1 MLDTEKLN
9 YYFGIFKNLE
19 MKDLSAIFNLVKIKK
34 LKAGEILLQ
43 QGEHYKKISYIKK
56 GLIRAYLIKNNGDE
70 ITTLIRWEDQ
80 FIASHDCI
88 LFDEP
93 SRFMYQAIENTTL
106 FEVDYDIAQ
115 NFIAKNPKLE
125 LGRIHFLRKMLGES
139 ILNNETFILL
149 TPEERYLKFIKD
161 KPNIMNRVPSKYIAT
176 LLGITP
182 VSLSRIRGRIAN
194 QKKH

>member
-43 QGEHYKKISYIKK
+43 QGDHYKKISYIKK
-56 GLIRAYLIKNNGDE
+56 GLIRAYLIKSNGDE

-80 FIASHDCI
+80 FITSHDSI

-106 FEVDYDIAQ
+106 LEVDYDIAQ
-115 NFIAKNPKLE
+115 NFLAKNPKLE
-125 LGRIHFLRKMLGES
+125 LGRVHFLRKMLGET
-139 ILNNETFILL
+139 ILNVETFILL

-161 KPNIMNRVPSKYIAT
+161 KPDIKI
-176 LLGITP
+176 
-182 VSLSRIRGRIAN
+182 GRA
-194 QKKH
+194 HV

>member
-19 MKDLSAIFNLVKIKK
+19 LKDLSAIFKLVKIKK
-34 LKAGEILLQ
+34 LKVGEIFIN
-43 QGEHYKKISYIKK
+43 QGDYYKKITYIKR
-56 GLIRAYLIKNNGDE
+56 GLIRAYLIKDNGDE

-80 FIASHDCI
+80 FISSHDSI
-88 LFDEP
+88 LFNEP
-93 SRFMYQAIENTTL
+93 SRYFYQAVENTIL
-106 FEVDYDIAQ
+106 LEVDYDIVQSFMAR
-115 NFIAKNPKLE
+115 NPKLE
-125 LGRIHFLRKMLGES
+125 VGRIHFLKKMLGETIIKVES
-139 ILNNETFILL
+139 FILL
-149 TPEERYLKFIKD
+149 TPEERYLQFIKD
-161 KPNIMNRVPSKYIAT
+161 KPNIINRIPSKYIAT